1 MVVYFSTTPA
11 GAKIRFSDRIGF
23 RPIGRAISWAGG
35 LSGIASDGTL
45 LGTIEIGSP
54 TFNVVWGENGQT
66 IALVYRLCLTTSG
79 AQD

>member
-11 GAKIRFSDRIGF
+11 GAKILGF
-23 RPIGRAISWAGG
+23 RPIGRAISLAGG

-45 LGTIEIGSP
+45 LGTIETGSP